1 MPLTPPHKTSLALRL
16 NTKCSNTLAK
26 YTCTRTILGTWV
38 NSAKDRV
45 AESPTSELVA
55 LQQEKDQKIARLTD
69 ELTRLQAIQK
79 DSERK
84 NNKIGMLESK

>member
-1 MPLTPPHKTSLALRL
+1 M
-16 NTKCSNTLAK
+16 AK
-26 YTCTRTILGTWV
+26 HTCTRTILGTWV

-45 AESPTSELVA
+45 TESPTSELVA

-84 NNKIGMLESK
+84 NNKIGMLESKSTRS

>member
-1 MPLTPPHKTSLALRL
+1 MYR
-16 NTKCSNTLAK
+16 
-26 YTCTRTILGTWV
+26 TCTILGTWV

-84 NNKIGMLESK
+84 NNKIGMLESKSTRS

>member
-1 MPLTPPHKTSLALRL
+1 MYP
-16 NTKCSNTLAK
+16 
-26 YTCTRTILGTWV
+26 TCTILGTWV

-84 NNKIGMLESK
+84 NNKIGMLESKSTRS

>member
-1 MPLTPPHKTSLALRL
+1 M
-16 NTKCSNTLAK
+16 
-26 YTCTRTILGTWV
+26 

-84 NNKIGMLESK
+84 NNKIGMLESKSTRS